1 MKAVRNSSNC
11 IDVIIRGSNT
21 PSKVSM
27 NLKKLE
33 KSIFDNVRLS
43 FELEGHKISDAD
55 WKRIANASNRLAA
68 LI

>member
-1 MKAVRNSSNC
+1 
-11 IDVIIRGSNT
+11 
-21 PSKVSM
+21 M